1 MLLPWLVD
9 ALRMQPS
16 LGRSLRT
23 DFPLLEQ
30 RVWDD
35 KPLVYL
41 DSAATSQKPRSVLDS
56 MKHHDERD
64 NANVHRGAHLLSVRA
79 TDAYEAAR
87 AKVANFV
94 NAQRREAVVFTR
106 GATEA
111 VNLVAHAWGGVHLRE
126 GDEIV
131 LTAMEHHSNLVPWQ
145 LLSERVGVTLKYAP
159 LDSATESLDVDAL
172 VKMITPQTKLVAVA
186 HVSNTLGCVTP
197 AKRIADAAHAVGAKL
212 LLDACQS
219 VPHMPVDVQ
228 ALGCDFLVAS
238 GHKMCGPTGVGF
250 LWARHELLESMSPWQ
265 GGGEMIE
272 SVSLTGRLPAR
283 PHVTCPPAARG

>member
-1 MLLPWLVD
+1 M
-9 ALRMQPS
+9 
-16 LGRSLRT
+16 
-23 DFPLLEQ
+23 
-30 RVWDD
+30 
-35 KPLVYL
+35 
-41 DSAATSQKPRSVLDS
+41 
-56 MKHHDERD
+56 
-64 NANVHRGAHLLSVRA
+64 
-79 TDAYEAAR
+79 
-87 AKVANFV
+87 
-94 NAQRREAVVFTR
+94 NAQRREEVVFTR

-197 AKRIADAAHAVGAKL
+197 AKRVADAAHAVGAKL

-272 SVSLTGRLPAR
+272 RVSLTGRLPAR
-283 PHVTCPPAARG
+283 PHVTRSPAARG

>member
-1 MLLPWLVD
+1 M
-9 ALRMQPS
+9 
-16 LGRSLRT
+16 
-23 DFPLLEQ
+23 
-30 RVWDD
+30 
-35 KPLVYL
+35 
-41 DSAATSQKPRSVLDS
+41 
-56 MKHHDERD
+56 
-64 NANVHRGAHLLSVRA
+64 
-79 TDAYEAAR
+79 
-87 AKVANFV
+87 
-94 NAQRREAVVFTR
+94 
-106 GATEA
+106 
-111 VNLVAHAWGGVHLRE
+111 RE

-197 AKRIADAAHAVGAKL
+197 AKRVADAAHAVGAKL

-272 SVSLTGRLPAR
+272 RVSLTGRLPAR
-283 PHVTCPPAARG
+283 PRVTCPPAARG